1 MKLSIVVDWSDFK
14 VYTMEQFEKIV
25 DDDVTEN
32 INEVGCCN
40 DFEEWICN
48 RLEPREIYH
57 LTPSEKKEYEEE
69 YRKYYR
75 EQLLSEEFEIV
86 TLDI

>member
-14 VYTMEQFEKIV
+14 VYTMEQFEEIAN
-25 DDDVTEN
+25 DGATED
-32 INEVGCCN
+32 INEVDYCN

-48 RLEPREIYH
+48 KLEPREIYH

-75 EQLLSEEFEIV
+75 EQLLSGDYEIV